1 MKTRTRLAQ
10 RDIKK
15 YNYSMKKYAI
25 FIIISL
31 LIFTNA
37 NAKWKYKPG
46 DIVQGEVV
54 FSKKDSFK
62 LPPGEF
68 IVALNTRENE
78 FKDLMLYQI
87 DDKSGYTR
95 WSIHFFA
102 TGSTKWEWW
111 NPPDFCKR
119 TNVYFIQK
127 KIANKKYACW
137 MVNHSRSDIGANKG
151 FWAKVRE
158 YEIANKIKGPD
169 IYVYSQYEYSKGPK
183 VWGASYYYNP
193 ELDGIPKPESK
204 EWDTNEFHKQRVM
217 NYPKHEEFL
226 KKYISIS
233 AGFVDAFREINQ
245 EAVYTWWSNRG
256 QAYANN
262 VGWRLDY
269 QVITPGL
276 VDSIRDAWVYN
287 DERFSDHAPFIM
299 DYDGSL

>member
-1 MKTRTRLAQ
+1 
-10 RDIKK
+10 
-15 YNYSMKKYAI
+15 MKKYLSL
-25 FIIISL
+25 IIISL
-31 LIFTNA
+31 LLCTNVY
-37 NAKWKYKPG
+37 AKWKYKPG

-68 IVALNTRENE
+68 IVALNSREKE

-87 DDKSGYTR
+87 DESSGVIR

-102 TGSTKWEWW
+102 TGNTQWEWW
-111 NPPDFCKR
+111 NPPKFCKR

-137 MVNHSRSDIGANKG
+137 MVNHSRADISDNKG

-158 YEIANKIKGPD
+158 YEIANKLKGPD

-193 ELDGIPKPESK
+193 ELDGVPKPK
-204 EWDTNEFHKQRVM
+204 NLEWDTNEFHKQKVM

-233 AGFVDAFREINQ
+233 AGFVDAFNTTRKIKSSSGLSLNAREYITNASINTGDGASSKKDKTSTSSLTEQ
-245 EAVYTWWSNRG
+245 LKSLKEL
-256 QAYANN
+256 
-262 VGWRLDY
+262 LDSGA
-269 QVITPGL
+269 ITKEEFKKAKDKL
-276 VDSIRDAWVYN
+276 LN
-287 DERFSDHAPFIM
+287 
-299 DYDGSL
+299 